1 MPRKPQDHLVKTAR
15 TTSTWVVL
23 NSELADAYEDAV
35 ADLTAA
41 RKRLS
46 DSFPR
51 RAAAVRASMSP
62 AATED
67 ELRAAL
73 AALMES
79 DQDEV
84 ADLVQAKDTAEKA
97 YRAAREKWTFRSL
110 GRKAWKTLVA
120 AHPPTEEDN
129 EAWRAE
135 GATGD
140 SPYSFASLAPDL
152 VAKALVSPARTE
164 AEVEEMFDSAEW
176 SDAELNQLFQTAL
189 LAQMQARPDPLA
201 RR

>member
-15 TTSTWVVL
+15 TTSTWVV
-23 NSELADAYEDAV
+23 NVSELADAYEDAV
-35 ADLTAA
+35 ADLTKAQKHLA
-41 RKRLS
+41 

-51 RAAAVRASMSP
+51 RAAAVRASMP
-62 AATED
+62 VTANED

-73 AALMES
+73 ANLMEG
-79 DQDEV
+79 DKDEV
-84 ADLVQAKDTAEKA
+84 ADLIDARDAAEKA

-110 GRKAWKTLVA
+110 GRKAWRALVA
-120 AHPPTEEDN
+120 ENPPTEEDT
-129 EAWRAE
+129 EAWQAE

-140 SPYSFASLAPDL
+140 APYCFASIAPVL

-164 AEVEEMFDSAEW
+164 AEIAEMFDSAEW

-189 LAQMQARPDPLA
+189 LAQMQARPDPLS